1 MKNCKIFT
9 EVTFENI
16 RVIEKDFGK
25 NSTIFTDDV
34 IIHKKL
40 KKQGLNSHHIIR
52 YFGDLNPRINKIQDH
67 AGKNTLEVLKQI
79 NDFQYKNASI
89 VQAHRVDLIEGFEF
103 LGKIKS
109 IFEEQ
114 FENIVFLFVNP
125 IRFYVFSIIDIAR
138 DKGYKIS
145 DDLISAER
153 GKINFQEFQFYQI
166 FLYNNKNCQDN
177 QITID
182 EFTEGIEF
190 SRIKNPK
197 HAFFITTPETE
208 FYSKPLYPIID
219 HMTKKNEECAIFTF
233 DQRTEKI
240 IKKKG
245 YRITNVE
252 KFTENNDFIHII
264 LENLQKTIFEYISKM
279 EKMKESKDIIISSF
293 FKYFK
298 NDRICVDT
306 ARILSRIELINI
318 IFENFK
324 FKSIMVGID
333 GDWGGNLVCNISK
346 KYNIPS
352 FSFPPAITSI
362 ERILHYQYCAS
373 KIFVGGEITKK
384 EYVEMGMEPDRIRV
398 VGNSIYDYIENVKK
412 LKKDKKYITIVNS
425 RFHNEDEKWI
435 KELITF
441 ANDKELKVY
450 LKLHPMYEGK
460 ESEALMVQ
468 EKIEEIKSQCC
479 ESDFEISYKGNL
491 EEILSETKML
501 ITEYSTVG
509 VEASLMDIPIINANM
524 NNELDYHKLPYNK
537 HGIALYA
544 TNFSELCDAINKIIT
559 EQITNDRMTEARKK
573 FNMSYN
579 YKNDGKAT
587 ERIFEILNNQT
598 IN

>member
-1 MKNCKIFT
+1 MEFPT
-9 EVTFENI
+9 
-16 RVIEKDFGK
+16 
-25 NSTIFTDDV
+25 
-34 IIHKKL
+34 
-40 KKQGLNSHHIIR
+40 
-52 YFGDLNPRINKIQDH
+52 
-67 AGKNTLEVLKQI
+67 TL
-79 NDFQYKNASI
+79 
-89 VQAHRVDLIEGFEF
+89 
-103 LGKIKS
+103 
-109 IFEEQ
+109 
-114 FENIVFLFVNP
+114 
-125 IRFYVFSIIDIAR
+125 
-138 DKGYKIS
+138 
-145 DDLISAER
+145 
-153 GKINFQEFQFYQI
+153 
-166 FLYNNKNCQDN
+166 
-177 QITID
+177 
-182 EFTEGIEF
+182 
-190 SRIKNPK
+190 
-197 HAFFITTPETE
+197 
-208 FYSKPLYPIID
+208 
-219 HMTKKNEECAIFTF
+219 
-233 DQRTEKI
+233 
-240 IKKKG
+240 
-245 YRITNVE
+245 
-252 KFTENNDFIHII
+252 
-264 LENLQKTIFEYISKM
+264 
-279 EKMKESKDIIISSF
+279 
-293 FKYFK
+293 
-298 NDRICVDT
+298 
-306 ARILSRIELINI
+306 
-318 IFENFK
+318 
-324 FKSIMVGID
+324 
-333 GDWGGNLVCNISK
+333 
-346 KYNIPS
+346 IPS